1 MRSRACALAAKKRLA
16 ITNMHVFFLHN
27 NLHSTTTNKTCFL
40 YARVVLTSSFQRPE
54 TRCEVLWNFSM
65 VMSGWQVTSQ
75 VTSTYYYGIKLHQ
88 SCAVYCAVWCI
99 DLYTKAQKV
108 QGRPGSSEGL
118 KIWRGNR
125 FFFSSEGKSLLLWLP
140 ESGRGGTSPPRLAS
154 ISDGPGMAGGWGV
167 SPLSVRSYGKY
178 AAAGDISEQP
188 SFLSD
193 DVSIYN
199 SQNACL
205 CCHRIFFSLNARFPL
220 FSAWGIGNCQTIG
233 CVITNYKVP
242 L

>member
-1 MRSRACALAAKKRLA
+1 MYFSCTIIYTQQPIRL
-16 ITNMHVFFLHN
+16 V
-27 NLHSTTTNKTCFL
+27 FL

-88 SCAVYCAVWCI
+88 SCTVQCSVVYWP
-99 DLYTKAQKV
+99 LYKSTESAW
-108 QGRPGSSEGL
+108 QGRVV
-118 KIWRGNR
+118 
-125 FFFSSEGKSLLLWLP
+125 GKSQNLAGQYFFIRTNKFCRISKGVAH
-140 ESGRGGTSPPRLAS
+140 ESPRHAP
-154 ISDGPGMAGGWGV
+154 ISDGPSMAGGWGV

-199 SQNACL
+199 LQNACL
-205 CCHRIFFSLNARFPL
+205 CCYWIFFSMSARF
-220 FSAWGIGNCQTIG
+220 FSALGIGNRQTIG
-233 CVITNYKVP
+233 CVIAKYKVP

>member
-1 MRSRACALAAKKRLA
+1 
-16 ITNMHVFFLHN
+16 
-27 NLHSTTTNKTCFL
+27 
-40 YARVVLTSSFQRPE
+40 
-54 TRCEVLWNFSM
+54 M

-88 SCAVYCAVWCI
+88 SCTVYCAVWCI

-108 QGRPGSSEGL
+108 HGRAGPPEGL

-125 FFFSSEGKSLLLWLP
+125 FFFHQKENFCYYGYRNQKGGGGH
-140 ESGRGGTSPPRLAS
+140 ESPRTAPFSDSPS
-154 ISDGPGMAGGWGV
+154 MAGGWGF

-199 SQNACL
+199 SQNA
-205 CCHRIFFSLNARFPL
+205 
-220 FSAWGIGNCQTIG
+220 
-233 CVITNYKVP
+233 
-242 L
+242 

>member
-1 MRSRACALAAKKRLA
+1 
-16 ITNMHVFFLHN
+16 MHVFFLHN
-27 NLHSTTTNKTCFL
+27 NLHSTTNKTCFL

-88 SCAVYCAVWCI
+88 SCTVYCAVWCI

-108 QGRPGSSEGL
+108 HGRAGPPEGL
-118 KIWRGNR
+118 KIWRDKR
-125 FFFSSEGKSLLLWLP
+125 FFSHQKEKVFATMAIGIREGGGHESPRPAPFSD
-140 ESGRGGTSPPRLAS
+140 SPS
-154 ISDGPGMAGGWGV
+154 MAGGWGF
-167 SPLSVRSYGKY
+167 SPLSLRSYGKY

-205 CCHRIFFSLNARFPL
+205 CSHRIFFFFECSLSFFFGVRNRKPSNNRLRDFK
-220 FSAWGIGNCQTIG
+220 I
-233 CVITNYKVP
+233 
-242 L
+242 

>member
-1 MRSRACALAAKKRLA
+1 
-16 ITNMHVFFLHN
+16 MHVFFLHN
-27 NLHSTTTNKTCFL
+27 NLHSTTNKTCFL

-88 SCAVYCAVWCI
+88 SCTVYCAVWCI

-108 QGRPGSSEGL
+108 HGRAGSSEGF

-125 FFFSSEGKSLLLWLP
+125 FFLIRRKVLQLWLP
-140 ESGRGGTSPPRLAS
+140 ESGRGRGARVPPSCPHFRRLWH
-154 ISDGPGMAGGWGV
+154 GRGV
-167 SPLSVRSYGKY
+167 GVLPLSVRSYGKY

-205 CCHRIFFSLNARFPL
+205 CCHRIFFSMSAL
-220 FSAWGIGNCQTIG
+220 FLFFAWGIGSRQTIG
-233 CVITNYKVP
+233 CVIAKYKVP
-242 L
+242 I

>member
-1 MRSRACALAAKKRLA
+1 M
-16 ITNMHVFFLHN
+16 
-27 NLHSTTTNKTCFL
+27 
-40 YARVVLTSSFQRPE
+40 
-54 TRCEVLWNFSM
+54 
-65 VMSGWQVTSQ
+65 TSQ

-108 QGRPGSSEGL
+108 HGRAGSSEGL

-125 FFFSSEGKSLLLWLP
+125 FFFMRRKNFCYYGCQNQERGEH
-140 ESGRGGTSPPRLAS
+140 ESPRPAP

-199 SQNACL
+199 SQKACL
-205 CCHRIFFSLNARFPL
+205 CCHRIFSSLNARFPF
-220 FSAWGIGNCQTIG
+220 FSA
-233 CVITNYKVP
+233 
-242 L
+242 